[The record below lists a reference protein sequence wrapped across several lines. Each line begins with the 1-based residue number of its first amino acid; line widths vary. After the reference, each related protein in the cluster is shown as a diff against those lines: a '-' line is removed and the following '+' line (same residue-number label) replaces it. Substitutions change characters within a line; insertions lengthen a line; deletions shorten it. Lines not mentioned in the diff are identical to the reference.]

1 MNKTKMTF
9 RFHKDGQRQE
19 RQETGSGPQ
28 VIPLRS
34 EEYTVVEQ
42 RVDESREEPDK
53 GDKPQVETEKI
64 RGPLWTGPTLNEYTT
79 DFGGWQSS
87 FETETHRVEQ
97 LIRET
102 GGGRSFDPETG
113 YVERP
118 DQTGGMER
126 THRPYTQEE
135 SAYFRRT
142 PGSGSW
148 IRITASVAGAV
159 VTGVAFGFLV
169 LSMFSGGTDSVK
181 TTTPGGTTTA
191 QQGTKGT
198 GAGGTASTGE
208 TTGKTGDAAAKSGG
222 AASAAPASGSAIGV
236 ALQIPAKSYA
246 VLQGGVFSS
255 AQGAEAAAADFR
267 KKGLAGAVDGGDK
280 HPVYVGMAGTRDE
293 ALGLSQAYQQKNIE
307 VIVKTLDLPAVTKV
321 KWNGKQAD
329 VFSNYIA
336 QGDKLVKLI
345 AAQTIAHAADAK
357 PEALDDK
364 ALQSIK
370 TTHQSWSQ
378 TAVAVSDGL
387 GEAGKKALPKMNNS
401 LNTAVASLEEYKKN
415 PSQAFLWQA
424 QTAAMQYVVAEK
436 ELLQAVALP

>member
-9 RFHKDGQRQE
+9 RFHKDEQRQI

-42 RVDESREEPDK
+42 RADETREEPDK
-53 GDKPQVETEKI
+53 PTGENGKI
-64 RGPLWTGPTLNEYTT
+64 RGPLWTGPALNEYTT

-97 LIRET
+97 LIRES

-118 DQTGGMER
+118 ELTGGNER
-126 THRPYTQEE
+126 THRPYAREE

-142 PGSGSW
+142 PGNGSW
-148 IRITASVAGAV
+148 LRIAASVAGAV

-169 LSMFSGGTDSVK
+169 LSMFSGGADTGK
-181 TTTPGGTTTA
+181 TTSPGPTATA
-191 QQGTKGT
+191 QQGTKGA

-208 TTGKTGDAAAKSGG
+208 TAGNTGDAAAKPGG
-222 AASAAPASGSAIGV
+222 ANSAAPASSSVIGV
-236 ALQIPAKSYA
+236 AVQIPAKSYA

-267 KKGLAGAVDGGDK
+267 KKGLAGAVEAGDK

-321 KWNGKQAD
+321 QWNGKQAD

-336 QGDKLVKLI
+336 QGDKLVRLI
-345 AAQTIAHAADAK
+345 TAQTTVHAADVK
-357 PEALDDK
+357 PEPLDDK

-378 TAVAVSDGL
+378 TASAVSDGL

-415 PSQAFLWQA
+415 PSSAFLWQA

-436 ELLQAVALP
+436 ELLKAVALS

>member
-1 MNKTKMTF
+1 MNKTKMTV

-19 RQETGSGPQ
+19 RQDTGSEPQ
-28 VIPLRS
+28 VIPLRA

-42 RVDESREEPDK
+42 PSDKSREES
-53 GDKPQVETEKI
+53 DKPPVETGKI
-64 RGPLWTGPTLNEYTT
+64 RGSMWTGPALNEYTT

-97 LIRET
+97 LIRES

-118 DQTGGMER
+118 VSTGGMER

-135 SAYFRRT
+135 SAFFRRT
-142 PGSGSW
+142 PGNGSW
-148 IRITASVAGAV
+148 VRITASVVGAV

-169 LSMFSGGTDSVK
+169 LSMFSVGTDSGK
-181 TTTPGGTTTA
+181 TTSPGSTTTA
-191 QQGTKGT
+191 QQGTKGA
-198 GAGGTASTGE
+198 GAGGTASIGE
-208 TTGKTGDAAAKSGG
+208 KAGKTGNAD
-222 AASAAPASGSAIGV
+222 SAAPASGSAIGV
-236 ALQIPAKSYA
+236 AVQIPAKSYA
-246 VLQGGVFSS
+246 ILQGGVFSS

-280 HPVYVGMAGTRDE
+280 HPVYVGLAGTRDE

-321 KWNGKQAD
+321 KWNGKQVD

-345 AAQTIAHAADAK
+345 AAQTIGRAADAK

-364 ALQSIK
+364 VLQSIK

-378 TAVAVSDGL
+378 TAATVSDGL

-424 QTAAMQYVVAEK
+424 QTAAMQYIVAEK
-436 ELLQAVALP
+436 ELLKAVAVS

>member
-42 RVDESREEPDK
+42 RADESREEPDK
-53 GDKPQVETEKI
+53 RDKPQVETGKI
-64 RGPLWTGPTLNEYTT
+64 RGPLWTGPALNEYTT

-102 GGGRSFDPETG
+102 GAGRSFDPETG

-118 DQTGGMER
+118 DPTGGMER
-126 THRPYTQEE
+126 THQPYTQEK

-142 PGSGSW
+142 PGNGSW

-169 LSMFSGGTDSVK
+169 LSMFSGGTDSGK
-181 TTTPGGTTTA
+181 TTPPGGTTTA
-191 QQGTKGT
+191 QQGTKGA

-208 TTGKTGDAAAKSGG
+208 ASAKPGG
-222 AASAAPASGSAIGV
+222 ADSAAPASGSAIGV
-236 ALQIPAKSYA
+236 AVQIPAKSYA

-267 KKGLAGAVDGGDK
+267 KKGLAGAVEGGDK

-293 ALGLSQAYQQKNIE
+293 VLGLSQAYQQKNIE

-345 AAQTIAHAADAK
+345 AAQTIAHAAGAK

-370 TTHQSWSQ
+370 STHQSWSQ
-378 TAVAVSDGL
+378 TAAAVSDGL

>member
-42 RVDESREEPDK
+42 RADENREEPDK
-53 GDKPQVETEKI
+53 RDKPQVETGKI
-64 RGPLWTGPTLNEYTT
+64 RGPLWTGPALNEYTT

-102 GGGRSFDPETG
+102 GVGRSFDPETG

-118 DQTGGMER
+118 DPTGGMER

-142 PGSGSW
+142 PGNGSW

-169 LSMFSGGTDSVK
+169 LSMFSGGTDSGK
-181 TTTPGGTTTA
+181 TTPPGGTTTA
-191 QQGTKGT
+191 QQGTKGA

-208 TTGKTGDAAAKSGG
+208 AAAKPGG
-222 AASAAPASGSAIGV
+222 ADAVAPASGSAIGV
-236 ALQIPAKSYA
+236 AVQIPAKSYA

-255 AQGAEAAAADFR
+255 TQGAEAAAADFR
-267 KKGLAGAVDGGDK
+267 KKGLAGAVEGGDK

-293 ALGLSQAYQQKNIE
+293 VLGLSQAYQQKNIE

-329 VFSNYIA
+329 LFSNYIA

-345 AAQTIAHAADAK
+345 AAQTIAHVAGAK

-370 TTHQSWSQ
+370 STHQSWSQ
-378 TAVAVSDGL
+378 TAAAVSDGL

-424 QTAAMQYVVAEK
+424 QTAAIQYVVAEK

>member
-19 RQETGSGPQ
+19 RQDTGSGSQ
-28 VIPLRS
+28 VIPLRA

-42 RVDESREEPDK
+42 PADESRKES
-53 GDKPQVETEKI
+53 DKPPVENGKI
-64 RGPLWTGPTLNEYTT
+64 RGSMWTGPALNEYTT

-97 LIRET
+97 LIRES

-118 DQTGGMER
+118 VSTSGMER

-142 PGSGSW
+142 HGNGSW

-169 LSMFSGGTDSVK
+169 LSMFSGGTDSGK
-181 TTTPGGTTTA
+181 TTSPGSMTTA
-191 QQGTKGT
+191 QQGTKGA

-208 TTGKTGDAAAKSGG
+208 TTGKTGAEG
-222 AASAAPASGSAIGV
+222 SAAPASGSAIGV
-236 ALQIPAKSYA
+236 AVQIPAKSYA

-267 KKGLAGAVDGGDK
+267 KKGLAGAVDEGDK

-307 VIVKTLDLPAVTKV
+307 VIVKTLDLPAVTKI

-345 AAQTIAHAADAK
+345 AAQTISHAADAK

-364 ALQSIK
+364 VLQSIK

-378 TAVAVSDGL
+378 TAATVSDGL

-401 LNTAVASLEEYKKN
+401 LNTAVASFEEYKKN

-424 QTAAMQYVVAEK
+424 QTAAMQYIVAEK
-436 ELLQAVALP
+436 ELLKAVALS

>member
-19 RQETGSGPQ
+19 RQETGSVPQ

-42 RVDESREEPDK
+42 RADESHEEPDK
-53 GDKPQVETEKI
+53 PPVESRKI
-64 RGPLWTGPTLNEYTT
+64 RGPMWTGPALNEYTT

-118 DQTGGMER
+118 DSTGGMER
-126 THRPYTQEE
+126 THQPYTQEE

-148 IRITASVAGAV
+148 LRITASVAGAV
-159 VTGVAFGFLV
+159 ITGVAFGFLV
-169 LSMFSGGTDSVK
+169 LSMFSGGTDSGK
-181 TTTPGGTTTA
+181 TKSPGGTTTA
-191 QQGTKGT
+191 QQGTKEA
-198 GAGGTASTGE
+198 GAGGMTSTG
-208 TTGKTGDAAAKSGG
+208 AMAAKPGG
-222 AASAAPASGSAIGV
+222 ADSAAPASGSVIGV
-236 ALQIPAKSYA
+236 PVQIPAKSYA

-255 AQGAEAAAADFR
+255 TQGAEAAAADFR
-267 KKGLAGAVDGGDK
+267 KKGLAGAVEGGDK

-293 ALGLSQAYQQKNIE
+293 VLGLSQAYQQKNIE

-329 VFSNYIA
+329 MFSNYMA

-345 AAQTIAHAADAK
+345 AGQTIAHTAEAK

-364 ALQSIK
+364 VLQSIK
-370 TTHQSWSQ
+370 STHQSWSQ
-378 TAVAVSDGL
+378 TAAAVSDGL

>member
-19 RQETGSGPQ
+19 RQDTGSGPQ

-34 EEYTVVEQ
+34 EEYTVMEQ
-42 RVDESREEPDK
+42 RADESRQPDK
-53 GDKPQVETEKI
+53 PPVESGKI
-64 RGPLWTGPTLNEYTT
+64 RGPMWTGPALNEYTT

-97 LIRET
+97 LIRES

-118 DQTGGMER
+118 DLTGGMER

-142 PGSGSW
+142 PGNGSW
-148 IRITASVAGAV
+148 LRITASVAGAV

-169 LSMFSGGTDSVK
+169 LSMFSGGTDSGK
-181 TTTPGGTTTA
+181 ITSPGGTTTA

-198 GAGGTASTGE
+198 GADGMASKGE
-208 TTGKTGDAAAKSGG
+208 TAGKTGD
-222 AASAAPASGSAIGV
+222 SAAPASGSAIGV
-236 ALQIPAKSYA
+236 AVQIPAKSYA

-255 AQGAEAAAADFR
+255 AQGAESAAADFR
-267 KKGLAGAVDGGDK
+267 KKGLAGAVEGGDK

-378 TAVAVSDGL
+378 TAAAVSDGL

>member
-19 RQETGSGPQ
+19 RQDTRSGPQ
-28 VIPLRS
+28 VIPLRA
-34 EEYTVVEQ
+34 EEYNVVEQ
-42 RVDESREEPDK
+42 PADESRKESDK
-53 GDKPQVETEKI
+53 QPVETGKI
-64 RGPLWTGPTLNEYTT
+64 RGSMWTGPALNEYTT

-97 LIRET
+97 LIRES
-102 GGGRSFDPETG
+102 GSGRSFDPETG
-113 YVERP
+113 YVEQP
-118 DQTGGMER
+118 VSTGGMER

-135 SAYFRRT
+135 STYFRRT
-142 PGSGSW
+142 PGNGSW

-169 LSMFSGGTDSVK
+169 LSMFSGGTDSGK
-181 TTTPGGTTTA
+181 TTSPGSTTTA
-191 QQGTKGT
+191 QQGTKGA
-198 GAGGTASTGE
+198 GAGGTASAGE
-208 TTGKTGDAAAKSGG
+208 KAGKPG
-222 AASAAPASGSAIGV
+222 AADSAAPASGSGLGV
-236 ALQIPAKSYA
+236 AVQIPAKSYT

-336 QGDKLVKLI
+336 QGNKLVKLI
-345 AAQTIAHAADAK
+345 VSQTIGHASDVK
-357 PEALDDK
+357 PEALDGK
-364 ALQSIK
+364 VLQSIK

-378 TAVAVSDGL
+378 TAATVSDGL

-424 QTAAMQYVVAEK
+424 QTAAMQYIVAEK
-436 ELLQAVALP
+436 ELLKAVALS